1 VTIQVAEDPNAYLGM
16 DKCRYM
22 GGETPNSSY
31 AHLDGDGHLEI
42 FMNEENPTIPN
53 SDLGDGINSDST
65 SWFDNVFQICNQG
78 KQASC
83 VYIEDDEDWPT
94 VESGDDVPSDAVG
107 KRQVDFY
114 YMDEDGRSIV
124 GEDNKLTL
132 TLGEC
137 VCIGIKTRSYNLS
150 EGDSA
155 LDALGDEIQIIAT
168 DDCLEDPQCAETEEI
183 YLTNSSP
190 TDENGNEI
198 DGTELLTVDT
208 LDNNAGDANLT
219 SQQIV
224 NGGTFNQ
231 VDSLAATPNGDYL
244 YFYDKT
250 SGHLGRL
257 DTSDLSGNSI
267 TDLGEVT
274 NPSGS
279 APDQVVLGAFSPDGT
294 LYVVGQQDDTLWT
307 IDPNV
312 GSSDNPKANKVGDT
326 VDARGSDIVF
336 DADTLYLHS
345 NAAEND
351 FHEIDPSNGDSQG
364 SCDVGEDLTGLA
376 IRDGGIGDILGSVA
390 EYPSGPSAGEIIKF
404 DRDRCDINQRYDM
417 KLDGEDYLYESGDM
431 ATGSRCVFE
440 GGFGEN

>member
-1 VTIQVAEDPNAYLGM
+1 M
-16 DKCRYM
+16 
-22 GGETPNSSY
+22 
-31 AHLDGDGHLEI
+31 
-42 FMNEENPTIPN
+42 
-53 SDLGDGINSDST
+53 
-65 SWFDNVFQICNQG
+65 
-78 KQASC
+78 
-83 VYIEDDEDWPT
+83 
-94 VESGDDVPSDAVG
+94 
-107 KRQVDFY
+107 
-114 YMDEDGRSIV
+114 
-124 GEDNKLTL
+124 
-132 TLGEC
+132 
-137 VCIGIKTRSYNLS
+137 
-150 EGDSA
+150 
-155 LDALGDEIQIIAT
+155 
-168 DDCLEDPQCAETEEI
+168 
-183 YLTNSSP
+183 
-190 TDENGNEI
+190 
-198 DGTELLTVDT
+198 
-208 LDNNAGDANLT
+208 
-219 SQQIV
+219 
-224 NGGTFNQ
+224 
-231 VDSLAATPNGDYL
+231 
-244 YFYDKT
+244 
-250 SGHLGRL
+250 
-257 DTSDLSGNSI
+257 
-267 TDLGEVT
+267 T